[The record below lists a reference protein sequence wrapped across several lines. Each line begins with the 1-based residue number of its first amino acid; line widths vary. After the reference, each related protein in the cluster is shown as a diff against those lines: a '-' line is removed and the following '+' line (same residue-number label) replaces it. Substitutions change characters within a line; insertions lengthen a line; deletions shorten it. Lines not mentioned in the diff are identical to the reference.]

1 MMSQQVQPLELKYHR
16 LELTNRWLVGITAV
30 VLVALIALAGYSVA
44 NRTTPPNYTDRATA
58 AMMALNGTDLDAFL
72 ALYAPD
78 AQIVT
83 PTGTGQG
90 QATLTASFNE
100 MRKGATVLT
109 RVSDVASAGHTAT
122 YDFTWTSPVG
132 GSGAGTEILVF
143 DDAGKIVYEV
153 AFLR

>member
-16 LELTNRWLVGITAV
+16 LEVTNRWLVGITAV
-30 VLVALIALAGYSVA
+30 VLVALIALAGYFVA
-44 NRTTPPNYTDRATA
+44 NRTTTPNYTDRATA
-58 AMMALNGTDLDAFL
+58 QMTALNGSDLNALL

-90 QATLTASFNE
+90 EAALTASFNE
-100 MRKGATVLT
+100 MRKGSTQLT
-109 RVSDVASAGHTAT
+109 RVGDVVSAGHTAT
-122 YDFTWTSPVG
+122 YDFTWTSPIG

-143 DDAGKIVYEV
+143 NDAGKIVFEV

>member
-1 MMSQQVQPLELKYHR
+1 MVSQAQPLELKYHR
-16 LELTNRWLVGITAV
+16 LEVANRWLVGITAV
-30 VLVALIALAGYSVA
+30 VLVALIAWAGYSVV
-44 NRTTPPNYTDRATA
+44 NRTTTPNYTDRATA
-58 AMMALNGTDLDAFL
+58 AMAALNGTDLNAYL

-90 QATLTASFNE
+90 TAALTASFNE
-100 MRKGATVLT
+100 MRHGSTVLT
-109 RVSDVASAGHTAT
+109 RVGDVASAGHTAT
-122 YDFTWTSPVG
+122 FDFTWTSPVG

-143 DDAGKIVYEV
+143 NDAGKIVYEV